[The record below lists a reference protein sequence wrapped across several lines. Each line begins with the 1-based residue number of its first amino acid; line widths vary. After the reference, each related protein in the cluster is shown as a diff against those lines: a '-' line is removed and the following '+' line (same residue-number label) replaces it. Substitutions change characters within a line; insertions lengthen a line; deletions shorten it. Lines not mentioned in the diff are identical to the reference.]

1 LHEQSRALLTRSRD
15 VLRKTTYTAPID
27 GVVSF
32 IAVHVG
38 ENVVPGIQNAN
49 GSFLMTLSDMSVV
62 TAEVKVDETDIISVR
77 KGQQADVTI
86 DAIPGKTFKGHVA
99 EAGTQAVLRTSE
111 LATQQKPQANTAA
124 KYDKVSK

>member
-1 LHEQSRALLTRSRD
+1 LHVQSRALLTRPRD
-15 VLRKTTYTAPID
+15 AQRKTTYTAPMD

-38 ENVVPGIQNAN
+38 ENVVPGIQDAN
-49 GSFLMTLSDMSVV
+49 GGFLMTLSDMSVV

-99 EAGTQAVLRTSE
+99 EVGTQAVLRTS
-111 LATQQKPQANTAA
+111 ATCPLNVLPGMA
-124 KYDKVSK
+124 SM